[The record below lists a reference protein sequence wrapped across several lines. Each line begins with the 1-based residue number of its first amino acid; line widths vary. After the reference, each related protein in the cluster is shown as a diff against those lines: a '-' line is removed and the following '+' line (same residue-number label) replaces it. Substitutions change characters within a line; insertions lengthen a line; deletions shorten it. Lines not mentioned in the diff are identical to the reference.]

1 MTSSSRLLFL
11 RFKSFQNK
19 ARRRAWLCQ
28 QKLAKMSKT
37 DVHPGYLQLEQLTPP
52 CASAGSSSL
61 CAAATLDH
69 HKNKPPLQSSTVP
82 PLPSPPPLTKKKKK
96 KKFIHQHL
104 HTITAPFRAEW
115 RRRRWSPLCLLTLLL
130 PARLFPLLFPLLSL
144 LYAATAA
151 LLLLPQPNPSPP
163 HPFGDCSPFSCDR
176 RGLGAK
182 RDAQAHPSY
191 AAARDAKRPSLGA
204 RLELM
209 SRAFRGGGWVAAA
222 D

>member
-1 MTSSSRLLFL
+1 MFSNDFLF
-11 RFKSFQNK
+11 KASISKVESFQNK
-19 ARRRAWLCQ
+19 ARQRARLCQ

-37 DVHPGYLQLEQLTPP
+37 GVYPGYLQLEQLTPP

-69 HKNKPPLQSSTVP
+69 HENKPPLQSSTVP
-82 PLPSPPPLTKKKKK
+82 PLPSPPPLTKK

-130 PARLFPLLFPLLSL
+130 PARLSPLLSL

-151 LLLLPQPNPSPP
+151 LLLPQPPFPSP
-163 HPFGDCSPFSCDR
+163 
-176 RGLGAK
+176 
-182 RDAQAHPSY
+182 
-191 AAARDAKRPSLGA
+191 SLW
-204 RLELM
+204 RLL
-209 SRAFRGGGWVAAA
+209 SFLL
-222 D
+222 